1 MDFSFEKVI
10 GIIFFDGSNCYI
22 IYRITNLIRKI
33 KASGFIDLDYDEH
46 SGKDFLYLF
55 DLLAHTSGIDSTLR
69 VLTYADSEFH
79 HMCTPKIQLQPL
91 EVSKLNNSPHVHN
104 LLGLRKKG

>member
-79 HMCTPKIQLQPL
+79 HMCMPKI
-91 EVSKLNNSPHVHN
+91 
-104 LLGLRKKG
+104 